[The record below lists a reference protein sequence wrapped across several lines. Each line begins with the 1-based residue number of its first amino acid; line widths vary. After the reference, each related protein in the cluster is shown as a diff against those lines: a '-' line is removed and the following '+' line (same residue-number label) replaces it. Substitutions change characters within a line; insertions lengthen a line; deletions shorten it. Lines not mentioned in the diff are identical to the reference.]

1 MELFPAIRYIFFL
14 QKKDTATIGARANT
28 FDTSLARIAAKILLQ
43 IVMKRSAMAFCKR
56 LQRIAGIAPNK
67 KATQILRGFYY
78 NAQYSILNTHPTSFA
93 SFYAPPEITHYLK
106 SVGSLANWDASPK
119 PLAHLLPDVCNLRDH
134 DRHRT

>member
-78 NAQYSILNTHPTSFA
+78 KSQYSSYVFCFFLRAAGNNTLFKIS
-93 SFYAPPEITHYLK
+93 
-106 SVGSLANWDASPK
+106 
-119 PLAHLLPDVCNLRDH
+119 R
-134 DRHRT
+134 